1 MFNRFNFSRPF
12 FFIGGLWAGVSTY
25 LKTHVQPVGLLLL
38 LISNVFMYQAHATT
52 VVETNVARVAVDDQ
66 STRTQ
71 NKAVKVALEI
81 ALIKLSGRPDIGEYQ
96 QVKALTENA
105 RQYLRSYQFNE
116 QDGQLWYVAE
126 FDQTQLAAFLRDAK
140 LPLWGQRRPDTLL
153 WLAIEDGQGD
163 RYILGEGAD
172 PLSIDIHQYAEK
184 RGIPVSLPLLDLTD
198 SQALTMYDVWG
209 LFVNR
214 IQVASQRYGADF
226 VMGGRLFKTQ
236 SKHMPTIPQ
245 REDTPQNAYVDRDSA
260 FGAGD
265 VNDME
270 RYFDPQD
277 AQEESGPAFTAAEF
291 KSMQSRARKGRF
303 GLEWVYTSNEG
314 VKTDVIY
321 GDSRELLIEQLINHY
336 ADFLGQ
342 QFAILP
348 YTPKDGNAVK
358 LAISVSNLDA
368 LSKYVNALNYLSGLS
383 VTDSVALTQQKG
395 SVATFTITLL
405 GSEQDFLNVLSL
417 DSRLSP
423 VVDAFGQPIEGANF
437 YWNE

>member
-1 MFNRFNFSRPF
+1 MFNRFNFSDSFLFVGRSYSIVMNKVEELVSGLILPF
-12 FFIGGLWAGVSTY
+12 VFAVSIFS
-25 LKTHVQPVGLLLL
+25 PA
-38 LISNVFMYQAHATT
+38 ISATT

-71 NKAVKVALEI
+71 NQAVKEALKI

-96 QVKALTENA
+96 QVQDLVANA

-116 QDGQLWYVAE
+116 ENGQLWYVAE
-126 FDQTQLAAFLRDAK
+126 FDLIQLESFIREST

-163 RYILGEGAD
+163 RYLLGEGSGE
-172 PLSIDIHQYAEK
+172 LSHAIHQYAER
-184 RGIPVSLPLLDLTD
+184 RGIPLALPLLDLTD

-214 IQVASQRYGADF
+214 IQAASSRYGSDF

-236 SKHMPTIPQ
+236 SKHMPTL
-245 REDTPQNAYVDRDSA
+245 RRDDTQQAQAYVDRESA

-270 RYFDPQD
+270 RYFDPEEEH
-277 AQEESGPAFTAAEF
+277 EESGPAFTAAEF

-321 GDSRELLIEQLINHY
+321 GDSRELLIEKLITHY

-348 YTPKDGNAVK
+348 YTPKDGAAVT

-368 LSKYVNALNYLSGLS
+368 LPKYVSALNYLSGLS
-383 VTDSVALTQQKG
+383 VTDKVALSQQKG
-395 SVATFTITLL
+395 SVATFTVTLL
-405 GSEQDFLNVLSL
+405 GSEKDFLNVLSL
-417 DSRLSP
+417 DTRLSP
-423 VVDAFGQPIEGANF
+423 VVDALGQPIDGLNF